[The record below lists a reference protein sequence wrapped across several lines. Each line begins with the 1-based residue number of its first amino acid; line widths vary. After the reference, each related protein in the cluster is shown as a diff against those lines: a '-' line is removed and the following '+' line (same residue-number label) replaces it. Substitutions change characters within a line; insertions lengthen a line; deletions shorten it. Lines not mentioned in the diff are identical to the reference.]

1 MVVVVM
7 LVTVFASFVA
17 TSFQLVDQIP
27 TRPNL
32 ENVFEDEQPRRR
44 VGNSSPRSE
53 IDETKLA
60 GIDAAVKSALDKGEV
75 PGAVVVVVHNDAVL
89 YRKAYGSRAKK
100 PAEEVMTL
108 DTVFDLASLTK
119 PLATATAIFK
129 LVEAGKL
136 KLTDKV
142 SQHWP
147 EFAANDKGTVT
158 VEQCLLH
165 TSGLIA
171 DNALADYKGDRAAA
185 MKAIA
190 GLKLQSPAG
199 TKFQYSDVGFIVL
212 GEIVERIAKMPLD
225 EFTSKELF
233 APLGMADT
241 GFKPT
246 EKLKPRIAPTGLRNK
261 EILRGEVHDPRAFAM
276 GGVAGHAGLFG
287 TADDLAIFTRMLLNE
302 GKHNGKIILKPETV
316 KLLIEKVEVT
326 KGVFRSRGWDVDTA
340 YSAPRGELF
349 KKGEGY
355 GHTGFTGTSIWIDP
369 PSRTAIIL
377 LANRVHPD
385 DKGNTTPLR
394 KAIGTLVAGALKKE

>member
-199 TKFQYSDVGFIVL
+199 TSFRREVLPDVIANAGGVTVSYFEWVQDFSSFFWDEEEINARLVKIMKHAFAGVWAVSQDQKVSLRTATFIVACK
-212 GEIVERIAKMPLD
+212 RILHTR
-225 EFTSKELF
+225 E
-233 APLGMADT
+233 
-241 GFKPT
+241 
-246 EKLKPRIAPTGLRNK
+246 
-261 EILRGEVHDPRAFAM
+261 LRGLYP
-276 GGVAGHAGLFG
+276 
-287 TADDLAIFTRMLLNE
+287 
-302 GKHNGKIILKPETV
+302 
-316 KLLIEKVEVT
+316 
-326 KGVFRSRGWDVDTA
+326 
-340 YSAPRGELF
+340 
-349 KKGEGY
+349 
-355 GHTGFTGTSIWIDP
+355 
-369 PSRTAIIL
+369 
-377 LANRVHPD
+377 
-385 DKGNTTPLR
+385 
-394 KAIGTLVAGALKKE
+394 